1 MTSSD
6 VVSHVRRILMQK
18 KAGHTGTLD
27 PGAAGVLPVCVGRA
41 TKIADYIMRGDKEYI
56 AEITFGAET
65 DTLDSYGSVTRTCES
80 NIMKEMLACILPDFT
95 GKLFAEATNVFGGKT
110 RRPKTLPACPQEG
123 IVVEK
128 PLREVRVHEIELL
141 GGTCNRFLLRIRC
154 SKGTYIR
161 TLCADMGE
169 ALSSCAYTS
178 FLMRTETCGIRIE
191 DTYTLPEVEMLMQAE
206 M

>member
-1 MTSSD
+1 
-6 VVSHVRRILMQK
+6 MQK

-65 DTLDSYGSVTRTCES
+65 DTQDSYGSVTRTCES

-95 GKLFAEATNVFGGKT
+95 GKLLQ
-110 RRPKTLPACPQEG
+110 RPPMYSAVKHEGRKLYQLARKG

-141 GGTCNRFLLRIRC
+141 GGTCNRFPLRIRC
-154 SKGTYIR
+154 SKGHLYPSPVCGYGR
-161 TLCADMGE
+161 GAFFLCLHVVLDADGNS
-169 ALSSCAYTS
+169 AGDSDRGYVQRC
-178 FLMRTETCGIRIE
+178 LMSKC
-191 DTYTLPEVEMLMQAE
+191 
-206 M
+206 